1 MNRISELIATAEG
14 LVPALAE
21 RAPRCEALRR
31 VPDETIDELTAAG
44 LYRVSQPAKYG
55 GYELSPKV
63 IFDIAM
69 VLARGCPST
78 AWCYCLVAV
87 HNWEI
92 GLLDPRIAHDIWD
105 ANPDSRI
112 SSSYAPFGRVKR
124 VDGGFELSGRWPWSS
139 GCDHCDWVNVGARP
153 EDPDAAIP
161 PGSFLVPRPDYEI
174 DDTWHVAGLKGTGSK
189 DIVMEKAFV
198 PAYRRHDF
206 ASSFAMTDP
215 GRATFEAPC
224 YRYPFGTVFTYCLAS
239 VTQGIAEAAL
249 ETYRA
254 QMQDRRHAYDGG
266 RSSEDPFTLQRLARA
281 DNRIRSNRAAIDSA
295 FAEMDRRIAQASELS
310 VPFRAELKW
319 RAQALAADNADLV
332 TDLVRGAGGSA
343 MRLDNPLQRFF
354 RDINTA
360 VNHAFLNTERGAIA
374 AGSLLLGGEVIDRT
388 I

>member
-1 MNRISELIATAEG
+1 MNRISELISKAER

-21 RAPRCEALRR
+21 RAPHCEVLRR
-31 VPDETIDELTAAG
+31 VPDETVDELTAAG

-92 GLLDPRIAHDIWD
+92 GLLDPRIADDIWGAD
-105 ANPDSRI
+105 TNARI
-112 SSSYAPFGRVKR
+112 SSSYAPFGRMKR

-153 EDPDAAIP
+153 EDPDDAIP

-189 DIVMEKAFV
+189 DIVMEQAFV
-198 PAYRRHDF
+198 PEYRRHDF
-206 ASSFAMTDP
+206 ALSFTMADP
-215 GRATFEAPC
+215 GRATFDAPC
-224 YRYPFGTVFTYCLAS
+224 YRYPFGTIFTYCLAS

-266 RSSEDPFTLQRLARA
+266 KSSEDPFTLQRLARA
-281 DNRIRSNRAAIDSA
+281 DNRIRNNRAAIDAA
-295 FAEMDRRIAQASELS
+295 FAEMDRRIAEESELS

-319 RAQALAADNADLV
+319 RAQALAADNADVV

-360 VNHAFLNTERGAIA
+360 VNHAFLNSERGAIA
-374 AGSLLLGGEVIDRT
+374 AGNLLLGGEVIDRT